1 MKKIFK
7 KTTLPLASVVFMSL
21 LVVMT
26 VLMYACKKPTEGI
39 NILVDSQSLSPA
51 PTMLSFVN
59 ADSTSVNQPG
69 DFNVSITGP
78 GASQVQM
85 VSGGTT
91 FQASHGILSLSLV
104 KGTVPTLSS
113 PVIFTVTAQVAG
125 FAPFIQNVVIT
136 QDAPSLYVVKALDYT
151 TSAAGTTLL
160 KSSNGLTNGTVVSAT
175 TLTTPTNASMA
186 ENAKIAFTAGTQ
198 LQDGNKNPISAGTL
212 TSNIVQLG
220 VGNNALTEDFP
231 GGLFAADALDQNG
244 VAITGG
250 VNFVPAG
257 FLSITMTADGNAVKN
272 FSKPVNVTVELSSSI
287 NNFATGAA
295 LKVGDALPY
304 WSQNDLTG
312 QWKYEGTT
320 TVALDGSNK
329 LSVVMPITHLSNW
342 MCGWFWS
349 ATSTAGATYAACGSN
364 LTVNLTTADANF
376 KGGNYTVYLL
386 SAYGNIVAVKK
397 GGDLHNGS
405 SVTFK
410 NVPNLTTAQG
420 KVAVYYKGKSVAVS
434 SLFATCSTPTLNIT
448 VPTTATAFVDP
459 VNVSLNIT
467 GLCNGKQVSVLPSAP
482 FQLYQQIAGTQAF
495 QPVGV
500 VNIVN
505 GRASTQLENNAV
517 YYLGTYYNKT
527 YYQTGNFTITKS
539 AITIPP
545 LTGFNV
551 TTAYDAGS
559 NTLSF
564 TGTIPVPCN

>member
-1 MKKIFK
+1 MKKIYK
-7 KTTLPLASVVFMSL
+7 KTGLPLAAMVFMSA

-26 VLMYACKKPTEGI
+26 VLMYACKKPTDGI

-51 PTMLSFVN
+51 PTLLSFVN

-69 DFNVSITGP
+69 DFAVSITGP
-78 GASQVQM
+78 GASLVQM

-91 FQASHGILSLSLV
+91 FQVSHGILSLSLV
-104 KGTVPTLSS
+104 KGTVPSLSN
-113 PVIFTVTAQVAG
+113 PVIFTVTGQAAG
-125 FAPFIQNVVIT
+125 FAPFIQNVIIT
-136 QDAPSLYVVKALDYT
+136 QDAPSLYVVKGLDYT

-160 KSSNGLTNGTVVSAT
+160 KATTTLSSGVVSSAT
-175 TLTTPTNASMA
+175 TLTTPTNASMT
-186 ENAKIAFTAGTQ
+186 ENAKVVFTAGTQ
-198 LQDGNKNPISAGTL
+198 LQDASKNAISAGTL

-231 GGLFAADALDQNG
+231 GGLYAADALDQNG
-244 VAITGG
+244 AAISGG

-272 FSKPVNVTVELSSSI
+272 FSNPVNVTVELSSTI

-295 LKVGDALPY
+295 LKVGDVIPY

-312 QWKYEGTT
+312 QWKYEGNA

-329 LSVVMPITHLSNW
+329 LSVVMPISHLSNW

-349 ATSTAGATYAACGSN
+349 ATSTAGATYTACGSA
-364 LTVNLTTADANF
+364 LTVNLSTADANF
-376 KGGNYTVYLL
+376 KGGNYSVYLL

-410 NVPNLTTAQG
+410 NLPNVSQA
-420 KVAVYYKGKSVAVS
+420 KVAVLFKGKVVAVS
-434 SLFATCSTPTLNIT
+434 SLFATCSTGSLAIT
-448 VPTTATAFVDP
+448 VPTTATAFTDP
-459 VNVSLNIT
+459 VNVTLNIT

-482 FQLYQQIAGTQAF
+482 FQLYKQIAGSQAF

-505 GRASTQLENNAV
+505 GVASTQLENNGV

-527 YYQTGNFTITKS
+527 YYQTGNFTITKA

>member
-1 MKKIFK
+1 MKKLFK

-26 VLMYACKKPTEGI
+26 VLMYACKKPTDGI

-51 PTMLSFVN
+51 PTMISFVN

-69 DFNVSITGP
+69 DFAVTVSGP
-78 GASQVQM
+78 GASLVQM
-85 VSGGTT
+85 VSGGTA
-91 FQASHGILSLSLV
+91 FQVSHGILSLSLV
-104 KGTVPTLSS
+104 KGTTPSVTN
-113 PVIFTVTAQVAG
+113 PVIFTVTGQAAG
-125 FAPFIQNVVIT
+125 FAPFIQNVIIT
-136 QDAPSLYVVKALDYT
+136 QDAPSLYVVKGLDYN

-160 KSSNGLTNGTVVSAT
+160 KATTTLTNGTVSSAT
-175 TLTTPTNASMA
+175 TLTTPTSASML

-198 LQDGNKNPISAGTL
+198 LQDGNRNAISAGTL

-220 VGNNALTEDFP
+220 VGNNALTENFP
-231 GGLFAADALDQNG
+231 GGLYAADALDQNG

-257 FLSITMTADGNAVKN
+257 LLSITMTADGNAVKN
-272 FSKPVNVTVELSSSI
+272 FSKPVNVTVELSNTI
-287 NNFATGAA
+287 NNFGTGAA
-295 LKVGDALPY
+295 LKVGDVIPY

-312 QWKYEGTT
+312 QWKYEGNA

-329 LSVVMPITHLSNW
+329 LSVVMPISHLSNW

-349 ATSTAGATYAACGSN
+349 ATSTAGATYTACGSN
-364 LTVNLTTADANF
+364 LTVNLATADANF
-376 KGGNYTVYLL
+376 KGGNYTVYLM

-410 NVPNLTTAQG
+410 NVPNIPGQG

-434 SLFATCSTPTLNIT
+434 SLFATCSTSTLAIT
-448 VPTTATAFVDP
+448 VPTTATAFTDP
-459 VNVSLNIT
+459 VNVKLNIT

-505 GRASTQLENNAV
+505 GIASTQLENNAV

-527 YYQTGNFTITKS
+527 YYQTGNFTIAKA
-539 AITIPP
+539 AITIPA

-551 TTAYDAGS
+551 TSSYDAAS

>member
-1 MKKIFK
+1 MKKIFN
-7 KTTLPLASVVFMSL
+7 KTALPLASVVLMSL

-26 VLMYACKKPTEGI
+26 VLMYACKKPTDGI

-69 DFNVSITGP
+69 DFAVSITGP
-78 GASQVQM
+78 GASLVQM

-91 FQASHGILSLSLV
+91 FQVSHGILSLSLV
-104 KGTVPTLSS
+104 KGTVPSIS
-113 PVIFTVTAQVAG
+113 NPVTFTVTGQAAG

-136 QDAPSLYVVKALDYT
+136 QDAPSLYVIKALDYT
-151 TSAAGTTLL
+151 SSAAGTTLL
-160 KSSNGLTNGTVVSAT
+160 KSSNTLTNGTVVSAT
-175 TLTTPTNASMA
+175 TLATTKNASMT
-186 ENAKIAFTAGTQ
+186 ENATLAFSAGTQ
-198 LQDGNKNPISAGTL
+198 LQDVNKNVINAGTL

-231 GGLFAADALDQNG
+231 GGLYAADALDQNG
-244 VAITGG
+244 AVIGGG

-257 FLSITMTADGNAVKN
+257 LLSISMTANGTDVKN
-272 FSKPVNVTVELSSSI
+272 FSKPVNITMELNSGI

-312 QWKYEGTT
+312 QWKYEGNA

-342 MCGWFWS
+342 MCGWFWC
-349 ATSTAGATYAACGSN
+349 ATSTPGSAYTSCGSN

-376 KGGNYTVYLL
+376 KGGNYSVYLM
-386 SAYGNIVAVKK
+386 SAYGNVIAVKK
-397 GGDLHNGS
+397 GGDLRNGS
-405 SVTFK
+405 TVTFK
-410 NVPNLTTAQG
+410 NLPNIAQA
-420 KVAVYYKGKSVAVS
+420 KVAVLYKGKTAVVS
-434 SLFATCSTPTLNIT
+434 SLFATCSTGSLAIT
-448 VPTTATAFVDP
+448 VPTTATAFTDP
-459 VNVSLNIT
+459 VNISLNIT

-482 FQLYQQIAGTQAF
+482 FQLYQQIAGSQAF
-495 QPVGV
+495 QPIGV

-505 GRASTQLENNAV
+505 GIASTQLENNAT

-527 YYQTGNFTITKS
+527 YYQTGNFTITKA

-551 TTAYDAGS
+551 TTAYNAGS

>member
-1 MKKIFK
+1 MKKLYK
-7 KTTLPLASVVFMSL
+7 KTGLPLAAMVFMAA

-26 VLMYACKKPTEGI
+26 VLMYACKKPTDGI

-51 PTMLSFVN
+51 PTLISFVN

-69 DFNVSITGP
+69 DFTVSITGP
-78 GASQVQM
+78 GASLVQM

-104 KGTVPTLSS
+104 KGTVPSLSN
-113 PVIFTVTAQVAG
+113 PVTFTVKGQATG

-151 TSAAGTTLL
+151 SSAAGTTLL
-160 KSSNGLTNGTVVSAT
+160 KTTTSLTGGVVSTAT
-175 TLTTPTNASMA
+175 TLTTSTNANMA
-186 ENAKIAFTAGTQ
+186 ENAKLVFTAGTQ
-198 LQDGNKNPISAGTL
+198 LQDANKNAISAGTL
-212 TSNIVQLG
+212 ASNIVQLG
-220 VGNNALTEDFP
+220 VGNNALTDDFP
-231 GGLFAADALDQNG
+231 GGLYASDALDQNG
-244 VAITGG
+244 VAISGG

-257 FLSITMTADGNAVKN
+257 MLSITMTADGNSVKN
-272 FSKPVNVTVELSSSI
+272 FSKPVNTTIELSSSVT
-287 NNFATGAA
+287 NFATGAA
-295 LKVGDALPY
+295 IKVGDVIPY

-312 QWKYEGTT
+312 QWKYEGNA

-329 LSVVMPITHLSNW
+329 LSVVLPISHLSNW
-342 MCGWFWS
+342 MCGWFWA
-349 ATSTAGATYAACGSN
+349 ATATPGATYTTCGSN
-364 LTVNLTTADANF
+364 SSLTVNLTTADANF

-386 SAYGNIVAVKK
+386 SAYGNVVAAKK
-397 GGDLHNGS
+397 GGDLHNNS

-410 NVPNLTTAQG
+410 NLPNIAQA
-420 KVAVYYKGKSVAVS
+420 KIAVYYKGKSVAVS
-434 SLFATCSTPTLNIT
+434 SLFGTCSTPTLSII
-448 VPTTATAFVDP
+448 VPTTATAFTDP
-459 VNVSLNIT
+459 INVSLNIT

-482 FQLYQQIAGTQAF
+482 FQLYQQIAGSQAF
-495 QPVGV
+495 QPIGV

-517 YYLGTYYNKT
+517 YYLSTYYNKT
-527 YYQTGNFTITKS
+527 YYQTGNFTITKA
-539 AITIPP
+539 AINIPP

-551 TTAYDAGS
+551 TTTYDAGS

>member
-26 VLMYACKKPTEGI
+26 VLMYACKKPTDGI

-69 DFNVSITGP
+69 DFTVSITGP
-78 GASQVQM
+78 GASLVQM

-91 FQASHGILSLSLV
+91 FQVSHGILSLSLV
-104 KGTVPTLSS
+104 KGTVPSLSN
-113 PVIFTVTAQVAG
+113 PVIFTVTGQVAG
-125 FAPFIQNVVIT
+125 FAPFIQNVTIT

-220 VGNNALTEDFP
+220 VGNNAITQAFP
-231 GGLFAADALDQNG
+231 GGLYASDALDQNG

-257 FLSITMTADGNAVKN
+257 LLSISMTADGNTVKN
-272 FSKPVNVTVELSSSI
+272 FSKPVNVTMELSS
-287 NNFATGAA
+287 NTVNFATGAA
-295 LKVGDALPY
+295 LKVGDVVPY

-312 QWKYEGTT
+312 QWKYEGNA

-329 LSVVMPITHLSNW
+329 LSVVMPISHLSNW
-342 MCGWFWS
+342 MAGWFWS
-349 ATSTAGATYAACGSN
+349 ATSTAGATYTACGSS
-364 LTVNLTTADANF
+364 LTVNLASADANF

-386 SAYGNIVAVKK
+386 SAYGNIVASAK

-410 NVPNLTTAQG
+410 TLPNMAQA

-434 SLFATCSTPTLNIT
+434 TLFATCSTPTLSIS
-448 VPTTATAFVDP
+448 VPTTATAFTDP
-459 VNVSLNIT
+459 VNVKLNIT

-482 FQLYQQIAGTQAF
+482 FQLYQQIAGSQAF

-505 GRASTQLENNAV
+505 GVASTQLENNAV
-517 YYLGTYYNKT
+517 YYLSTYYNKT

-551 TTAYDAGS
+551 TTAYDAAS

-564 TGTIPVPCN
+564 VGTIPVPCN

>member
-1 MKKIFK
+1 MKKTFNIKSFSAPIV
-7 KTTLPLASVVFMSL
+7 TFVATLVLMSI
-21 LVVMT
+21 
-26 VLMYACKKPTEGI
+26 LMYACKKPTDGI

-69 DFNVSITGP
+69 DFTASITGP
-78 GASQVQM
+78 GASLVQM
-85 VSGGTT
+85 VSGGTS
-91 FQASHGILSLSLV
+91 FQVSHGILSLSLV
-104 KGTVPTLSS
+104 KGTVPSVAN
-113 PVIFTVTAQVAG
+113 PVVFTVTGQAAG
-125 FAPFIQNVVIT
+125 FAPFIQTVVIT

-151 TSAAGTTLL
+151 SSAAGTTLL
-160 KSSNGLTNGTVVSAT
+160 KTTTTLSGGTVSSAT
-175 TLTTPTNASMA
+175 TLTTSKTASMT
-186 ENAKIAFTAGTQ
+186 ENATLAFAAGTQ
-198 LQDGNKNPISAGTL
+198 FQDANKNTINAGTL

-220 VGNNALTEDFP
+220 VGNNALTDDFP
-231 GGLFAADALDQNG
+231 GGLYAADALDQSGN
-244 VAITGG
+244 AISGG

-257 FLSITMTADGNAVKN
+257 LLSISMTANGTDVKN
-272 FSKPVNVTVELSSSI
+272 FSKPVNITMELNS
-287 NNFATGAA
+287 NTANFATGAA
-295 LKVGDALPY
+295 LKVGDVIPY

-312 QWKYEGTT
+312 QWKYEGNA

-329 LSVVMPITHLSNW
+329 LSVVMPISHLSNW

-349 ATSTAGATYAACGSN
+349 ATSTAGAAYTACGSN
-364 LTVNLTTADANF
+364 LTVNLSTADANF

-386 SAYGNIVAVKK
+386 SAYGNIVASKK

-410 NVPNLTTAQG
+410 NLPNIAQA
-420 KVAVYYKGKSVAVS
+420 KVAVYYKGKQAAVS
-434 SLFATCSTPTLNIT
+434 TLFATCTTGSLAIT
-448 VPTTATAFVDP
+448 VPTTATAFADP
-459 VNVSLNIT
+459 VNVSVSVT

-495 QPVGV
+495 QPIGV

-505 GRASTQLENNAV
+505 GKASTQLDNNAT
-517 YYLGTYYNKT
+517 YYLSTYYNKT
-527 YYQTGNFTITKS
+527 YYQTGNFTITKA

-551 TTAYDAGS
+551 TTAYDATS

>member
-1 MKKIFK
+1 MKKIFN
-7 KTTLPLASVVFMSL
+7 KTALPLASVVFMSL
-21 LVVMT
+21 LVIMT
-26 VLMYACKKPTEGI
+26 VLMYACKKPTDGI

-51 PTMLSFVN
+51 PTLLSFVN

-69 DFNVSITGP
+69 DFAVSITGP
-78 GASQVQM
+78 GASLVQM
-85 VSGGTT
+85 ISGGTT
-91 FQASHGILSLSLV
+91 FQVSHGILSLSLV
-104 KGTVPTLSS
+104 KGTVPSISS
-113 PVIFTVTAQVAG
+113 PVIFTVTGQAAG
-125 FAPFIQNVVIT
+125 FAPFIQNVIIT

-160 KSSNGLTNGTVVSAT
+160 KSSNALTNGTVASAT
-175 TLTTPTNASMA
+175 TLTTPKSATVT
-186 ENAKIAFTAGTQ
+186 ENATLAFTAGTQ
-198 LQDGNKNPISAGTL
+198 LQDANKTAINAGTL

-231 GGLFAADALDQNG
+231 GGLYASDALDQSGN
-244 VAITGG
+244 AISGG

-257 FLSITMTADGNAVKN
+257 LLSISMTANGTDVKN
-272 FSKPVNVTVELSSSI
+272 FSKPVNITMELSSSI
-287 NNFATGAA
+287 NNFATGTA
-295 LKVGDALPY
+295 LKVGDAIPY
-304 WSQNDLTG
+304 WSQNDLSG
-312 QWKYEGTT
+312 QWKYEGNA

-329 LSVVMPITHLSNW
+329 LSVVMPISHLSNW
-342 MCGWFWS
+342 MCGWFWC
-349 ATSTAGATYAACGSN
+349 ATATPGASYAACGSN
-364 LTVNLTTADANF
+364 LTVNLTTADVNF

-397 GGDLHNGS
+397 GGDLRNGS

-410 NVPNLTTAQG
+410 NLPNLSQA
-420 KVAVYYKGKSVAVS
+420 KVAVFYKGKSVAVS
-434 SLFATCSTPTLNIT
+434 SLFATCTTGSLAIT
-448 VPTTATAFVDP
+448 VPTTATAFIDP
-459 VNVSLNIT
+459 VNVSVNIT

-495 QPVGV
+495 QPIGV

-505 GRASTQLENNAV
+505 GRASTQLENNAT

-527 YYQTGNFTITKS
+527 YYQTGNFTITKA

-551 TTAYDAGS
+551 VTAYDAPS

>member
-26 VLMYACKKPTEGI
+26 VLMYACKKPTDGI

-51 PTMLSFVN
+51 PTMISFVN

-69 DFNVSITGP
+69 DFAVSITGP
-78 GASQVQM
+78 GASLVQM

-91 FQASHGILSLSLV
+91 FQVSHGILSLSLV
-104 KGTVPTLSS
+104 KGTVPSLTN

-125 FAPFIQNVVIT
+125 FAPFIQNVTIT

-160 KSSNGLTNGTVVSAT
+160 KSSTALTGGTVSSAL
-175 TLTTPTNASMA
+175 TLTTPTNTNMT

-198 LQDGNKNPISAGTL
+198 LQDGNKNAINAGTL

-231 GGLFAADALDQNG
+231 GGLYAADALDQNG
-244 VAITGG
+244 AAISGG

-257 FLSITMTADGNAVKN
+257 LLSISMTADGNTVKN
-272 FSKPVNVTVELSSSI
+272 FSKPVNVTVELNSNM
-287 NNFATGAA
+287 NNFATGTA

-304 WSQNDLTG
+304 WSQNDVTG
-312 QWKYEGTT
+312 QWKYEGNA

-349 ATSTAGATYAACGSN
+349 ATSTAGATFTACGSN

-386 SAYGNIVAVKK
+386 SAYGNIVASKK

-410 NVPNLTTAQG
+410 NVPNIPGQG

-448 VPTTATAFVDP
+448 VPTTATAFADP
-459 VNVSLNIT
+459 VNVKLNIT

-505 GRASTQLENNAV
+505 GVASTQLENNAV

-527 YYQTGNFTITKS
+527 YYQTGNFTITKA

-551 TTAYDAGS
+551 VTAYDAGS